1 MSKRQFKAQA
11 SSSRAAFGS
20 TTLAFGSPASS
31 TFATS
36 SSSLSYLNELPAL
49 SSISDAHTVVAF
61 KNLSKRDSTTKAKAL
76 EDLQTQL
83 SSSEQ
88 EIEDGVLEAWINIYP
103 RTSIDNSK
111 TVRQLSHNV
120 QGQVC
125 VKSGKRIAKHMP
137 RVVGAW
143 LAGLFDNDK
152 SVSKAASEAFEQVF
166 ATLDK
171 RLALWKAYQ
180 EPILAHCQQVLDNE
194 SAKTLSDER
203 SVSQDEA
210 NAKYYRVVTA
220 AVGLLSSLI
229 SHVKEEEV
237 GKHSEQ
243 YIEILQDK
251 RLWEKSLSED
261 PAVRRAV
268 HKLLRSLL
276 QSHHTKNT
284 LDLETLS
291 SVYLYKGLESDQ
303 NGSASE
309 YLETVFKL
317 TEFDSS
323 VWTDKWAGKKPAK
336 SRLKH
341 FVKRGSQGSTL
352 AYWSSV
358 SKLFTLIPKK
368 ALPTELTEAEDILK
382 SLHGGITKKDEPRA
396 YIMPGFQAYVQ
407 VADILCVNLASEDQT
422 ALLKEHVLPLI
433 LQYIK
438 PVAEHTQWDIPGARA
453 HQVIQ
458 EVVRMKADIDT
469 ALRQEWSLF
478 SSELVKDIKVS
489 LPEQSN
495 DYGKSQ
501 DELSKTGERYA
512 TILALIVAKQTDSSL
527 KREEV
532 EESDKPIETI
542 AMEVVTEALQ
552 VCKNRNGKPYG
563 AANVASAIIQSCK
576 SAPWY
581 PNMLSNLSEFVA
593 KTLPTIY
600 SSPSFKPLASILYMY
615 KSQEMYRAPWLAA
628 IHSTVG
634 DKSNRQFPAL
644 QELLVQREDLDQPQ
658 MEILLS
664 ELAPAIL
671 GKTDEVLRNSG
682 SWDALVE
689 LLSKSGI
696 VSTLFATPILGAM
709 THALTSATSE
719 APTALAGLQ
728 CLIRSTPTLIK
739 SFIETSEG
747 RQLLP
752 NVLALTESPDDQIA
766 HSAVDL
772 NTAIHT
778 IVSDAASTA
787 GSRHSLVDVIQDGL
801 NHAAT
806 NSLSIDTLVSQ
817 AQQLARARRLHS
829 IAVLLPSASSW
840 SSALEPLLQRPFDR
854 SFAIMSPLAGAGH
867 LVRSDP
873 SKPLTK
879 IARDSA
885 GLSIPLRMAMY
896 TVRLLQ
902 SVPEAQAEMRSDTF
916 QSLAI
921 SLQLANESLSIAG
934 STAIRSSYT
943 PESDAEIA
951 EFVSECQNL
960 ITNWLGAMNDWESE
974 KEEPSNEIVKTALD
988 MLFSQS
994 LGQSPKGFY
1003 NAQCYC
1009 TIVAELIELHGWH
1022 ARKTTDLESK
1032 LREIR
1037 KAKDPL
1043 QTTTFLTAYRVPFS
1057 ASSVASGYCNE
1068 LLADLDALNIG
1079 ERSEEGL
1086 HMLVILNSI
1095 LQNQDAAVETIAK
1108 QRLVRYG
1115 RRFVGWLADD
1125 AMQEAMQAEV
1135 CRVLCILL
1143 PHMSDLYGD
1152 HWSNVLAYLM
1162 LLWDQANELP
1172 DPNRPTLV
1180 PLIHVSLKLY
1190 TVLRRMVTTEE
1201 SKAED
1206 ERNDDIIEAW
1216 KEAEPGIGE
1225 GLLQLL
1231 KLHRAASD
1239 ETHQA
1244 LRIIDEMLARQVSS
1258 VPLKHLNN
1266 TEELYAQLYS
1276 QSRSIQEAAYLILHR
1291 EVPEKQEQLALE
1303 TILEKTTAKLPD
1315 ELLSLILE
1323 IPSNADLSEEDFE
1336 RGIPLQLRGYMF
1348 SWLLLFDHFQHASY
1362 KVKNDYIEGMKEGE
1376 YVTKF
1381 LDFAFDFLGHG
1392 EGRPVDVSKVDIVSY
1407 TPDTVDSPIKDTEWL
1422 LTHLYYLCLCHLP
1435 SISKTWWIECKS
1447 RPKYQSVES
1456 WTSRFV
1462 SPHVMSTMFDV
1473 VSKWTATQDTN
1484 PGPDEP
1490 PPLVIKVNTRAAE
1503 LTASYPMDDEQSASI
1518 VITLPPTFPLHQA
1531 TVTSPTKRM
1540 AVEEKKWT
1548 MWLRNAQAVI
1558 AFSNNSLVDGLLAWR
1573 RNIYGALK
1581 GQTDCAICYSVVGE
1595 DGKLP
1600 NKTCRTCK
1608 NSFHGNC
1615 LFKWFKSSNNTTC
1628 PLCRNPFNYG

>member
-20 TTLAFGSPASS
+20 PASVFGSPASS

-49 SSISDAHTVVAF
+49 SSITDAHTVVAF

-111 TVRQLSHNV
+111 TVRQLTHNV
-120 QGQVC
+120 QGQVS

-137 RVVGAW
+137 KVIGIW

-166 ATLDK
+166 ATHEK

-180 EPILAHCQQVLDNE
+180 EPILAYCQQVFDNE

-203 SVSQDEA
+203 SVSQDDA

-220 AVGLLSSLI
+220 ALGLLSSLI
-229 SHVKEEEV
+229 SHVKEEEL

-243 YIEILQDK
+243 YTEILQDK
-251 RLWEKSLSED
+251 KLWEKSLSED

-276 QSHHTKNT
+276 QSHHAKST

-303 NGSASE
+303 SGSASE

-323 VWTDKWAGKKPAK
+323 VWTDKWTGKRPAK
-336 SRLKH
+336 SRLRH

-352 AYWSSV
+352 VYWSSV
-358 SKLFTLIPKK
+358 SKLFTLIPKE
-368 ALPTELTEAEDILK
+368 ALPTDLTEAGDILK
-382 SLHGGITKKDEPRA
+382 SLHSGITKKDEPRA
-396 YIMPGFQAYVQ
+396 YVTSGLQAYVQ
-407 VADILCVNLASEDQT
+407 VADVLCANLASGDQT
-422 ALLKEHVLPLI
+422 TLLKEYVLPLI

-438 PVAEHTQWDIPGARA
+438 PVAEHAQWDIPGARA

-458 EVVRMKADIDT
+458 EVVRMKADVDT
-469 ALRQEWSLF
+469 ALRQEWPSF
-478 SSELVKDIKVS
+478 SSELIKDIKVS
-489 LPEQSN
+489 LPEQSSE
-495 DYGKSQ
+495 YRKSQ
-501 DELSKTGERYA
+501 DELSKKGERYA
-512 TILALIVAKQTDSSL
+512 TILALIAAKQAGPSVKSVEL
-527 KREEV
+527 
-532 EESDKPIETI
+532 EESEKPIEMI

-563 AANVASAIIQSCK
+563 AANVAHAIIQSCK
-576 SAPWY
+576 SAPSY
-581 PNMLSNLSEFVA
+581 TNMLSNLSEFVV

-600 SSPSFKPLASILYMY
+600 ASPSFKPLASILCLY
-615 KSQEMYRAPWLAA
+615 KDQEMYRASWFAA
-628 IHSTVG
+628 IHSAVG
-634 DKSNRQFPAL
+634 VKSDRQFPAL

-664 ELAPAIL
+664 ELAPVIL
-671 GKTDEVLRNSG
+671 GQTDEVLRNSG

-689 LLSKSGI
+689 LLSRSRI
-696 VSTLFATPILGAM
+696 VSALFATPILGAM

-719 APTALAGLQ
+719 APTALEGLQ
-728 CLIRSTPTLIK
+728 RLVRSTPTLLK

-752 NVLALTESPDDQIA
+752 NILALTESPEDQIA
-766 HSAVDL
+766 QSAIDL
-772 NTAIHT
+772 NAAIHT
-778 IVSDAASTA
+778 IASDAASTN

-806 NSLSIDTLVSQ
+806 KSLSIDTLVSQ
-817 AQQLARARRLHS
+817 AQQLARAKKLHS

-854 SFAIMSPLAGAGH
+854 SFAIMSPLAGAAY
-867 LVRSDP
+867 LVQLDA
-873 SKPLTK
+873 SKPRTK
-879 IARDSA
+879 IARDSE
-885 GLSIPLRMAMY
+885 GLSVPLRMAMY
-896 TVRLLQ
+896 TVKLLQ
-902 SVPEAQAEMRSDTF
+902 SVPEAQSELHSDIF
-916 QSLAI
+916 RSLAI

-934 STAIRSSYT
+934 STAIRSLYT

-951 EFVSECQNL
+951 EFVSEYQSL

-974 KEEPSNEIVKTALD
+974 KEEPSNQIVKTALD
-988 MLFSQS
+988 TLFSQS
-994 LGQSPKGFY
+994 IGHSPKAFY
-1003 NAQCYC
+1003 SAQCYC

-1032 LREIR
+1032 LKEIR
-1037 KAKDPL
+1037 RAKDPL
-1043 QTTTFLTAYRVPFS
+1043 QMATFLTAYRVPFS
-1057 ASSVASGYCNE
+1057 TSTVASRYCNE
-1068 LLADLDALNIG
+1068 LLADLDALNIA
-1079 ERSEEGL
+1079 EKPEEGL
-1086 HMLVILNSI
+1086 RMLVILNSV

-1125 AMQEAMQAEV
+1125 AMPEAMQAEV

-1172 DPNRPTLV
+1172 DQNTPALV

-1190 TVLRRMVTTEE
+1190 TALRRMVSTEQ

-1206 ERNDDIIEAW
+1206 EKNDDMIEAW

-1231 KLHRAASD
+1231 KLPSAASD

-1244 LRIIDEMLARQVSS
+1244 LRIIDEMLARQISS
-1258 VPLKHLNN
+1258 IPLKDLNN
-1266 TEELYAQLYS
+1266 TEDLYAQLYS
-1276 QSRSIQEAAYLILHR
+1276 QSRSIQEAAYSILHR

-1323 IPSNADLSEEDFE
+1323 APSNATLSGEDFE
-1336 RGIPLQLRGYMF
+1336 RGIPLQLRGYLF
-1348 SWLLLFDHFQHASY
+1348 SWLLLFDHFQHA
-1362 KVKNDYIEGMKEGE
+1362 
-1376 YVTKF
+1376 
-1381 LDFAFDFLGHG
+1381 
-1392 EGRPVDVSKVDIVSY
+1392 VSLSIPCAS
-1407 TPDTVDSPIKDTEWL
+1407 SM
-1422 LTHLYYLCLCHLP
+1422 LTIGSH
-1435 SISKTWWIECKS
+1435 
-1447 RPKYQSVES
+1447 
-1456 WTSRFV
+1456 
-1462 SPHVMSTMFDV
+1462 
-1473 VSKWTATQDTN
+1473 
-1484 PGPDEP
+1484 
-1490 PPLVIKVNTRAAE
+1490 TR
-1503 LTASYPMDDEQSASI
+1503 
-1518 VITLPPTFPLHQA
+1518 
-1531 TVTSPTKRM
+1531 
-1540 AVEEKKWT
+1540 
-1548 MWLRNAQAVI
+1548 
-1558 AFSNNSLVDGLLAWR
+1558 
-1573 RNIYGALK
+1573 
-1581 GQTDCAICYSVVGE
+1581 
-1595 DGKLP
+1595 
-1600 NKTCRTCK
+1600 
-1608 NSFHGNC
+1608 
-1615 LFKWFKSSNNTTC
+1615 
-1628 PLCRNPFNYG
+1628 

>member
-11 SSSRAAFGS
+11 SSSRVAFGS
-20 TTLAFGSPASS
+20 PASAFGSPASS

-76 EDLQTQL
+76 EDLQAQL

-111 TVRQLSHNV
+111 IVRQLTHAI

-125 VKSGKRIAKHMP
+125 IKSGKRIAKHMP
-137 RVVGAW
+137 KVIGPW

-166 ATLDK
+166 ATHEK

-180 EPILAHCQQVLDNE
+180 EPILAYCQQVFDSE

-203 SVSQDEA
+203 SVSQDDA
-210 NAKYYRVVTA
+210 NAKYHRVVTA
-220 AVGLLSSLI
+220 ALGLLSSLI
-229 SHVKEEEV
+229 SHVKEEEL

-243 YIEILQDK
+243 YTEILQDK
-251 RLWEKSLSED
+251 KLWEKSLSDD

-276 QSHHTKNT
+276 QSHHAKNT

-291 SVYLYKGLESDQ
+291 SVYLNKGLESDQ

-317 TEFDSS
+317 TEFNNS

-336 SRLKH
+336 SRLRH
-341 FVKRGSQGSTL
+341 FVKRGSQGSAL
-352 AYWSSV
+352 VYWSSV
-358 SKLFTLIPKK
+358 SKLFTLIPKT
-368 ALPTELTEAEDILK
+368 ALPTELAEAGDILK
-382 SLHGGITKKDEPRA
+382 ALHGGITKKDEPRA
-396 YIMPGFQAYVQ
+396 YVTSGLQAYVQ
-407 VADILCVNLASEDQT
+407 VADVLCANLTSGDQT
-422 ALLKEHVLPLI
+422 TLLKEHVLPLI

-438 PVAEHTQWDIPGARA
+438 PVAENSRWDIPGARA

-458 EVVRMKADIDT
+458 EVVRMKADVDT
-469 ALRQEWSLF
+469 ALLHEWPIF

-489 LPEQSN
+489 LPEQSSE
-495 DYGKSQ
+495 YRKSQ
-501 DELSKTGERYA
+501 DELSIKGERYA
-512 TILALIVAKQTDSSL
+512 TVLSLIVAKQGDSSAEGS
-527 KREEV
+527 RIEEPT
-532 EESDKPIETI
+532 KPIELT
-542 AMEVVTEALQ
+542 AMELVKEALQ

-563 AANVASAIIQSCK
+563 AANVASVVIQSCK
-576 SAPWY
+576 SAPSY
-581 PNMLSNLSEFVA
+581 PNMLLNLSDFVIQ
-593 KTLPTIY
+593 TLPTIY
-600 SSPSFKPLASILYMY
+600 ASPSFKPLASILCLY
-615 KSQEMYRAPWLAA
+615 KNHELYSASWSAA
-628 IHSTVG
+628 IRSAVG
-634 DKSNRQFPAL
+634 DKSDRQFPAL
-644 QELLVQREDLDQPQ
+644 QELLIQREDLDQPQ

-664 ELAPAIL
+664 ELAPVIL

-682 SWDALVE
+682 SWDAIVE
-689 LLSKSGI
+689 LLSRSEI

-719 APTALAGLQ
+719 APTALTGLQ
-728 CLIRSTPTLIK
+728 RLANSTPTLLK

-752 NVLALTESPDDQIA
+752 NILALTESPDDQIA
-766 HSAVDL
+766 HPAVDL
-772 NTAIHT
+772 NASVHA
-778 IVSDAASTA
+778 IVSDTIPAV
-787 GSRHSLVDVIQDGL
+787 GSRHSLIDVIHDGL
-801 NHAAT
+801 SRAAA
-806 NSLSIDTLVSQ
+806 NSLSIDTLVTQ
-817 AQQLARARRLHS
+817 AQHLAQAKKLHS
-829 IAVLLPSASSW
+829 MAVLLPPAASW

-854 SFAIMSPLAGAGH
+854 SFAIMSPLAGASY
-867 LVRSDP
+867 LVQTDT
-873 SKPLTK
+873 SKPRTK
-879 IARDSA
+879 IERDSE
-885 GLSIPLRMAMY
+885 GLSVPLRMAMY
-896 TVRLLQ
+896 TVKLLHLI
-902 SVPEAQAEMRSDTF
+902 PEIRSELRAEIF

-934 STAIRSSYT
+934 STAIRSVYT
-943 PESDAEIA
+943 TESDAEIA
-951 EFVSECQNL
+951 DFVSQCQNL

-974 KEEPSNEIVKTALD
+974 KEEPSNETVKKALD
-988 MLFSQS
+988 TLFAEST
-994 LGQSPKGFY
+994 GQSQKAFY

-1009 TIVAELIELHGWH
+1009 ILVAELIELHGWH
-1022 ARKTTDLESK
+1022 ARKTTDLEAK
-1032 LREIR
+1032 LRETR

-1043 QTTTFLTAYRVPFS
+1043 QTTTFLTAYRVPLS
-1057 ASSVASGYCNE
+1057 ASTVASRYCNE
-1068 LLADLDALNIG
+1068 LLADLDALNIV
-1079 ERSEEGL
+1079 ETPEEGL

-1115 RRFVGWLADD
+1115 RRFVGWLVDD
-1125 AMQEAMQAEV
+1125 AMPEATQAEV

-1143 PHMSDLYGD
+1143 PHMSDLYGN
-1152 HWSNVLAYLM
+1152 HWSSILAYLM

-1172 DPNRPTLV
+1172 DQTRPALV

-1190 TVLRRMVTTEE
+1190 TVLRRMVMAEE
-1201 SKAED
+1201 LKAED
-1206 ERNDDIIEAW
+1206 EKNDDIIEAW

-1231 KLHRAASD
+1231 KLPRTASD

-1244 LRIIDEMLARQVSS
+1244 LRIIDELLARQISS
-1258 VPLKHLNN
+1258 IPLKHLNN
-1266 TEELYAQLYS
+1266 TEELYPQLYS
-1276 QSRSIQEAAYLILHR
+1276 QSRSIQEAAYSILHR
-1291 EVPEKQEQLALE
+1291 EVPEKQEHLALE

-1323 IPSNADLSEEDFE
+1323 APSTTGLSDGDFE
-1336 RGIPLQLRGYMF
+1336 RGIPLQLHGYLF

-1362 KVKNDYIEGMKEGE
+1362 KVKNDYIEGIKEGE

-1392 EGRPVDVSKVDIVSY
+1392 QGKPVDVSKVDIVSY
-1407 TPDTVDSPIKDTEWL
+1407 NPDTMDSPIKDTQWL
-1422 LTHLYYLCLCHLP
+1422 LTHLYYLCLTHLP
-1435 SISKTWWIECKS
+1435 SVSKTWWIECKS
-1447 RPKYQSVES
+1447 RPKYLSVES
-1456 WTSRFV
+1456 WTSRFI
-1462 SPHVMSTMFDV
+1462 SPHVISTMFDV
-1473 VSKWTATQDTN
+1473 VSKWTATQDAN

-1490 PPLVIKVNTRAAE
+1490 PPLVIRVNTRAAE

-1518 VITLPPTFPLHQA
+1518 VITLPPSFPLHQA
-1531 TVTSPTKRM
+1531 TVSSPTKRM
-1540 AVEEKKWT
+1540 AVEEKKWN

-1573 RNIYGALK
+1573 RNVYGALK